1 MSEVCTNTYVQD
13 LGNQY
18 EKVSDYIAF
27 LFEQYVPYMWYVLLG
42 TTGVWSAVMGVMIIV
57 ANKNEDKH
65 KARRIVASYVIG
77 LVIIAFITVACPY
90 LVNGIA
96 AFVAA

>member
-27 LFEQYVPYMWYVLLG
+27 LFEQYAPYMWYVLLG

-65 KARRIVASYVIG
+65 KARRIVVSYVVG
-77 LVIIAFITVACPY
+77 LVIIAFITTACPY

-96 AFVAA
+96 AFLSA

>member
-27 LFEQYVPYMWYVLLG
+27 LFEQYAPYMWYVLLG

-65 KARRIVASYVIG
+65 KARRIGCKLRYRVS
-77 LVIIAFITVACPY
+77 
-90 LVNGIA
+90 NN
-96 AFVAA
+96 FVYNCCLPVFS